1 MNGGDR
7 VGEATIRRYID
18 RGHDLLVSRG
28 HFGALFAAYVDH
40 ARRWDKEP
48 DGLSQTFMR
57 QGLGAAALHLA
68 NRPKGESVGWTIQ
81 IHRPPTNVF
90 LTGDSAD
97 SIVTGRVFTE
107 NVRPTDHS
115 RMYVQTTRSE
125 GRPSASTIEVFGLD
139 ILEMFE
145 RYYVQSVQT
154 PARFVEIDEESFLML
169 LALPDADHE
178 WLRRLSRDEAI
189 GVAED
194 DVKPLGEATFRF
206 KCGCSPER
214 MLEVTRNL
222 FRDDPNELFRGDPGV
237 EISCP
242 RCGRRWWI
250 DRAQFDA
257 IEGSEER

>member
-1 MNGGDR
+1 MNSGDR

-18 RGHDLLVSRG
+18 RGHDLLISRG

-81 IHRPPTNVF
+81 IHRPPTN
-90 LTGDSAD
+90 
-97 SIVTGRVFTE
+97 
-107 NVRPTDHS
+107 S

-206 KCGCSPER
+206 QCGCSPER